1 MPIILLPEVLRNKL
15 GDDGAQALVDV
26 INSSISKANR
36 AWNESATERLERRL
50 TEVKSDLEL
59 KIAGLDSKMQSMR
72 ADLLRWM
79 FVFWASQVGITITML
94 TAFHR

>member
-59 KIAGLDSKMQSMR
+59 KIAGLDSKMHSMR

-79 FVFWASQVGITITML
+79 FIFWAGQVGVTIAL
-94 TAFHR
+94 FTAFRR

>member
-36 AWNESATERLERRL
+36 AWNESVTERLGRRL

-79 FVFWASQVGITITML
+79 FVFWASQVGITIAL
-94 TAFHR
+94 FTAFRH